1 MQQNG
6 VKNETINISD
16 YYRSLD
22 KSKRA
27 KFSNYLQK
35 VYEFRYSTLNTKLNG
50 HREFNVRDA
59 EVINQVIRKDLWK
72 QDR

>member
-22 KSKRA
+22 KSERA

-50 HREFNVRDA
+50 HR
-59 EVINQVIRKDLWK
+59 
-72 QDR
+72 

>member
-22 KSKRA
+22 KSERA
-27 KFSNYLQK
+27 NFSNYLQK

-59 EVINQVIRKDLWK
+59 EVINQVIRKGLWK

>member
-59 EVINQVIRKDLWK
+59 EVINQVIRSGLWK